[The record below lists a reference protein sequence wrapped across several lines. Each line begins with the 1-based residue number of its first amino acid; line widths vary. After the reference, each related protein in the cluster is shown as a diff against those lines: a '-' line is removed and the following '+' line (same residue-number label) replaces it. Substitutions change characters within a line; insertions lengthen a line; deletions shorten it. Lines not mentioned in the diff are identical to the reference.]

1 MTRQL
6 DSLRLIQRAE
16 ACGPDRC
23 RLDTPT
29 TAVDNITLST
39 SVGVLGGAKV
49 VANVRVSEPE
59 GKLGVTAPKHA
70 TGEDAY
76 LSHGWSQNY
85 RVIIY
90 YLFAGQRIAMR
101 RWNGADPTGTVT

>member
-1 MTRQL
+1 M
-6 DSLRLIQRAE
+6 
-16 ACGPDRC
+16 
-23 RLDTPT
+23 DTPT
-29 TAVDNITLST
+29 TAVVVDNITLST

-76 LSHGWSQNY
+76 LSHGWSQN
-85 RVIIY
+85 
-90 YLFAGQRIAMR
+90 LSG
-101 RWNGADPTGTVT
+101 TGENVQKAPF